1 MDLSVIIVN
10 WNSADYLRACLSSL
24 YRETRGISFEVVVV
38 DNASYDGCE
47 KIIREAFP
55 SARLVESAENL
66 GFARA
71 NNLACRYSSGE
82 ILLFLNPDTELVGN
96 PLPQLVTHLGTHP
109 SVGAVGVRL
118 LNTDGSVQTSCVQAF
133 PTIWNQL
140 LDFDLLRRWF
150 PTWDLWG
157 TRSLFCLDHQPAEVD
172 AISGACF
179 MVKRSVF
186 EEAGLFGEQ
195 YFMYADD
202 LDLSYRIKKAGY
214 SIHCLNH
221 CQVIHHGGK
230 SSAKQ
235 GNCFSDVLQRESLG
249 RFFRTTRG
257 RMYSWGYRAATA
269 VIALIRLALVI
280 CLMPFRGLGLQ
291 GKPAACVL
299 RKWSAILRWAVG
311 FAAWRAPLQAQPAHA
326 PGRGLGPAREPQA
339 Q

>member
-47 KIIREAFP
+47 KIIRETFP
-55 SARLVESAENL
+55 SARLVESPENL

-71 NNLACRYSSGE
+71 NNLAYRYSSGE
-82 ILLFLNPDTELVGN
+82 ILLFLNPDTELIGN
-96 PLPQLVTHLGTHP
+96 CLPQLVAHLGTHP
-109 SVGAVGVRL
+109 SVGGVGARL

-179 MVKRSVF
+179 MVKRSAF
-186 EEAGLFGEQ
+186 EQAGLFREE

-214 SIHCLNH
+214 SIDCLTH

-235 GNCFSDVLQRESLG
+235 GNCFSDVLQRESLAH
-249 RFFRTTRG
+249 FFRTTRG
-257 RMYSWGYRAATA
+257 GMYSWGYRAATA
-269 VIALIRLALVI
+269 VIALIRLVLVI

-291 GKPAACVL
+291 GKPAASVL
-299 RKWSAILRWAVG
+299 RKWSAIFRWAVG
-311 FAAWRAPLQAQPAHA
+311 LAAWRAPLEAQPACGAH
-326 PGRGLGPAREPQA
+326 RGLGPAREPQA
-339 Q
+339 H